1 MIAEANAP
9 ESALLTDLYQLTMLQ
24 GYFDQGMEQRAVFEF
39 FVRKLPAE
47 RNFLIAAGLEQAL
60 TFLENVRFTSEE
72 LDWVSSHGAF
82 RAAFV
87 NYLAQLRFTG
97 DVHAMAEG
105 RVFFAN
111 EPILRVTA
119 PIGEAQLVE
128 SRLINLLHFQTL
140 IASKAARSVLMAP
153 TKLLV
158 DFGLRRAHGA
168 EAGLL
173 AARASYLAGF
183 AGSATVLA
191 APLYGVPVFGTMAH
205 SFVQAHDD
213 ESDAFDHFAHALPE
227 NVILLIDTYDTEAGA
242 KKVVQLA
249 PKLARDGIKIK
260 GVRLDSGDLADHA
273 FKVRRILDEG
283 GLRDTT
289 IFASG
294 SVDEY
299 VLDRLRAQRAP
310 IDGYGIGTHMDT
322 SADAPYLD
330 CAYKLVE
337 YAGAA
342 RRKRSEG
349 KVLWPG
355 RKQVFRSYDNDGRMA
370 GDVLALAGDR
380 LAGEA
385 LIQPVMRAG
394 RRIEPP
400 VPLNDS
406 RARALRELSRLP
418 EALKQLA
425 HAPEFP
431 VRVSPAIERLAQE
444 VDDQQLYSKNQ
455 RPAQRRAFVECS
467 EVDHAI

>member
-9 ESALLTDLYQLTMLQ
+9 ASALLTDLYQLTMLQ
-24 GYFDQGMEQRAVFEF
+24 GYFDQGMEETAVFEF
-39 FVRKLPAE
+39 FVRKLPPQ
-47 RNFLIAAGLEQAL
+47 RNFLIAGGLEQAL
-60 TFLENVRFTSEE
+60 GFLENVRFTAQE
-72 LDWVSSHGAF
+72 LEWLSSHGAF

-87 NYLAQLRFTG
+87 NYLEQLRFTG
-97 DVHAMAEG
+97 AVHAMAEG
-105 RVFFAN
+105 TVFFAN

-119 PIGEAQLVE
+119 PIMQAQLVE

-140 IASKAARSVLMAP
+140 IAAKAARSVLMAP
-153 TKLLV
+153 AKLLV

-191 APLYGVPVFGTMAH
+191 APLYGIPIFGTMAH

-213 ESDAFDHFAHALPE
+213 ESAAFEHFARSLPE
-227 NVILLIDTYDTEAGA
+227 NVILLIDTYDTEAA
-242 KKVVQLA
+242 AEKVVRLA

-273 FKVRRILDEG
+273 FKVRRILDDG
-283 GLRDTT
+283 GLREAT

-299 VLDRLRAQRAP
+299 VLARLQERNAP

-337 YAGAA
+337 YAGSA

-355 RKQVFRSYDNDGRMA
+355 RKQVFRSYDSDGRMA
-370 GDVLALAGDR
+370 GDVLTLEGDP
-380 LAGEA
+380 LDGEA
-385 LIQPVMRAG
+385 LIQPVMRGG
-394 RRIEPP
+394 RRIAPP
-400 VPLNDS
+400 VALNES
-406 RARALRELSRLP
+406 RAHALLELNRLP
-418 EALKQLA
+418 ETLKRLE
-425 HAPEFP
+425 HGSEYP
-431 VRVSPAIERLAQE
+431 VRVAEAI
-444 VDDQQLYSKNQ
+444 QQL
-455 RPAQRRAFVECS
+455 ARA
-467 EVDHAI
+467 VDAEQFHSRDHPLVKPPSSSGQESVG